1 MQADRAAYLS
11 LVRIQSF
18 AANHVIYIIRR
29 KPNMLIAPLLQHDLE
44 QVSALTPE
52 GWDDLTPH
60 FNFNLNAPFCIPL
73 KVVLDGQLAGLGNVI
88 CNRDTAWLAHIV
100 VHPGFR
106 NRGLGKAITAA
117 LLEHLDRKRYPSVML
132 DATDM
137 GYPVY
142 HSLGFETLSHHVHFS
157 GDCLPAPLA
166 DPAVSLYT
174 SEHRDAILQLDRE
187 ATGEDRSEI
196 LQLHLHAAQL
206 YREGDKVYGVYFPTL
221 HRGLLI
227 ADPATPAWEA
237 LLRIRLSEK
246 NHAMVPEGNT
256 EVQHWLKEAGF
267 RETRRSRRM
276 CLGPQRSWKPEMIF
290 NVSGGAM
297 G

>member
-1 MQADRAAYLS
+1 
-11 LVRIQSF
+11 
-18 AANHVIYIIRR
+18 
-29 KPNMLIAPLLQHDLE
+29 MLITPLLQRDLE

-52 GWDDLTPH
+52 GWDDLISH
-60 FNFNLNAPFCIPL
+60 FDFYLSSSFCIPL
-73 KVVLDGQLAGLGNVI
+73 KAVLDGQLAGLGNVI

-117 LLEHLDRKRYPSVML
+117 LLQHIDRERYPTVML

-157 GDCLPAPLA
+157 GDCLLPPPADA
-166 DPAVSLYT
+166 AITVYTPAY
-174 SEHRDAILQLDRE
+174 RDAILQLDRD
-187 ATGEDRSEI
+187 ATGEDRTEM
-196 LQLHLHAAQL
+196 LQLHLDAAQV
-206 YREGDKVYGVYFPTL
+206 YREQDKVCGVYFPAL

-227 ADPATPAWEA
+227 ADPVTPAWEA

-246 NHAMVPEGNT
+246 GHAMVPEGNT
-256 EVQHWLKEAGF
+256 EVQHWLKQAGF

-276 CLGPQRSWKPEMIF
+276 CLGPQKSWKPEMIF